1 MPSTTSS
8 CASKRSWV
16 TKQFLQ
22 ERPGASQSGWQT
34 SIADVIVR
42 SRVFFDAA
50 ALQPHRVR

>member
-22 ERPGASQSGWQT
+22 ERPGANQSGWQH
-34 SIADVIVR
+34 VIFSSFAICVWKIG
-42 SRVFFDAA
+42 SFLG
-50 ALQPHRVR
+50 ALG